1 MIPPPDVVFTIPR
14 WEVSGVT
21 TVNLDLAAALR
32 DLGAR
37 CQLVV
42 EDDNRE
48 ACPYDLPADIPCH
61 SLLGTF
67 PWWRLIP
74 SNSVKHRLRAR
85 LAQHNLRRILGASGR
100 VALIPGYAYGLVTP
114 RKPWGE
120 NVGVFGVV
128 HADDETNMGFAVRHG
143 REWVRC
149 VCVSGRVA
157 ERVRVVAPW
166 LEPVL
171 CVVQNGVPCSSSP
184 PAAKSRGGDA
194 PLRVVYAGRLA
205 QKQKRILDL
214 ASLVELAA
222 ERRVPMQW
230 DIAGEGAEEAALR
243 ERLSS
248 HIAAGTVRWRGPLKR
263 NAVREL
269 FRQSDVMILLS
280 DFEGMPMTLL
290 EAMAEGCVP
299 VVSTGCD
306 AGADL
311 VRAKEAGSVVP
322 TGDLDQFLA
331 VLKTLRDSPERNAA
345 LSHRAWAAIANGP
358 HNAAAMGAAYLEL
371 IVNWLSGP
379 PSGRLG
385 TSPALSLQ
393 R

>member
-1 MIPPPDVVFTIPR
+1 MTPPPNVVFTIPR

-42 EDDNRE
+42 QDDNRE
-48 ACPYDLPADIPCH
+48 ACPYDLPAGIPCH
-61 SLLGTF
+61 SLLGGF
-67 PWWRLIP
+67 RWWSLIP
-74 SNSVKHRLRAR
+74 SNTLQHRLRAR
-85 LAQHNLRRILGASGR
+85 FAQHKLRRILNASGR
-100 VALIPGYAYGLVTP
+100 VALIPGYAHGLASP
-114 RKPWGE
+114 RKPWGD

-128 HADDETNMGFAVRHG
+128 HADDQTNMGFAVRHG

-149 VCVSGRVA
+149 IGVSGRVA

-166 LEPVL
+166 LEPIL

-184 PAAKSRGGDA
+184 PPAKSRRADA
-194 PLRVVYAGRLA
+194 PLRVGYAGRLA

-214 ASLVELAA
+214 AGLVELAA
-222 ERRVPMQW
+222 ERRVPIQW
-230 DIAGEGAEEAALR
+230 EIAGEGAEEAILH
-243 ERLSS
+243 ERLSA
-248 HIAAGTVRWRGPLKR
+248 HIAAGTVHWHGALKR
-263 NAVREL
+263 SAVREL

-280 DFEGMPMTLL
+280 DFEGMPMSLL

-311 VRAKEAGSVVP
+311 VRAKDAGSVVP
-322 TGDLDQFLA
+322 TGDLNQCLA
-331 VLKTLRDSPERNAA
+331 VLKALRELPERNTA
-345 LSHRAWAAIANGP
+345 LSHAAWLAISEGP
-358 HNAAAMGAAYLEL
+358 HNAAAMGAAYREL
-371 IVNWLSGP
+371 IVDWLGDHSCP
-379 PSGRLG
+379 DPW
-385 TSPALSLQ
+385 
-393 R
+393 